1 MALLITFDF
10 PIQNQLDYFHHV
22 ERALVETRLSQSTA
36 QGVPGARSLHTIVLG
51 VHATGRDVYRISLL
65 RFLKIAGSTHTKVNL
80 GAQAFQG
87 ICAIVDFRAC
97 RCFDPLFTLV
107 GV

>member
-51 VHATGRDVYRISLL
+51 VHATGRDVYQISLL
-65 RFLKIAGSTHTKVNL
+65 RFLKIASVQRIPRSISARKRSR
-80 GAQAFQG
+80 AF
-87 ICAIVDFRAC
+87 A
-97 RCFDPLFTLV
+97 P
-107 GV
+107 